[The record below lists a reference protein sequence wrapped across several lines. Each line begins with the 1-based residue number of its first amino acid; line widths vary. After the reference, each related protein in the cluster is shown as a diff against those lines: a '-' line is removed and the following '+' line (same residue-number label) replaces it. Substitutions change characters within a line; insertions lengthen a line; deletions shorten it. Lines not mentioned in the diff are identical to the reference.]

1 MDPLEALQEQV
12 NSSPYFRLLGM
23 RATHLSEGY
32 ARIHLPSSR
41 DLRNSFGTMHGG
53 AIGSLAD
60 SAGGVALRTL
70 AEPLAVTT
78 VEFKVN
84 LLAPVTEGELVAEA
98 RIVRKGSRIAVAEV
112 EIKAQGGNLVAV
124 ALATYMILG
133 QG

>member
-1 MDPLEALQEQV
+1 
-12 NSSPYFRLLGM
+12 
-23 RATHLSEGY
+23 
-32 ARIHLPSSR
+32 
-41 DLRNSFGTMHGG
+41 MHGG